1 MLVSGG
7 EYSSQKCL
15 KSYEVGDKIE
25 GCPRRL
31 ETREIGIM
39 KVKDYCRI
47 KRRDSFR
54 HNVDD
59 SEK

>member
-31 ETREIGIM
+31 ETREIGII
-39 KVKDYCRI
+39 KVKDYC
-47 KRRDSFR
+47 
-54 HNVDD
+54 
-59 SEK
+59 